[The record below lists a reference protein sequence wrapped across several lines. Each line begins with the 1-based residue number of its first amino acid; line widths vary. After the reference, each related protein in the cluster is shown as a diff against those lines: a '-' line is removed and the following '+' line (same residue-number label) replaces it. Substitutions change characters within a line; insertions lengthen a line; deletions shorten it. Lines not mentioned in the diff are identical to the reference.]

1 MLICNP
7 EHRHIMALDGGEEGN
22 DDAEIYDPSA
32 ARFSPVGSMNSGH
45 HKLGAALLPEGKVLI
60 VGGQGNGAWGNKF
73 SSTEIFDPGADT
85 FTPGPKMDFQRFKLT
100 LGVVAL
106 KNGQT
111 LIAGGA
117 DLPEV
122 FDPASSSFLPT
133 AGEKLDSFYFSTAT
147 LLSDGKVLIVG
158 GYGHDPSAGAFNHAW
173 LYQP

>member
-1 MLICNP
+1 
-7 EHRHIMALDGGEEGN
+7 
-22 DDAEIYDPSA
+22 
-32 ARFSPVGSMNSGH
+32 
-45 HKLGAALLPEGKVLI
+45 
-60 VGGQGNGAWGNKF
+60 
-73 SSTEIFDPGADT
+73 
-85 FTPGPKMDFQRFKLT
+85 MDFQRFKLT